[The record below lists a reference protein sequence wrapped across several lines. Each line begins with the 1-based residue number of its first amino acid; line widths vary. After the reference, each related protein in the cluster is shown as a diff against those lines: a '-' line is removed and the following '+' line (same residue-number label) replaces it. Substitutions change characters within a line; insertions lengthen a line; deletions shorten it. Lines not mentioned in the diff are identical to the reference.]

1 MFSSVILERVSFV
14 YYRRFN
20 GNDGSGGAQVIEMDN
35 EEVNRHT
42 QDLDELISAIL
53 IEIIPCWSAKE
64 EV

>member
-1 MFSSVILERVSFV
+1 
-14 YYRRFN
+14 
-20 GNDGSGGAQVIEMDN
+20 MDN

-53 IEIIPCWSAKE
+53 IESIPCWSAKE